1 VAELFPGPG
10 VRITHEFV
18 ETLTGVPRS
27 YPIRDLYQPHVI
39 HESIVDVALSSP
51 TARVCSGAVTGL
63 SALVAATGTQLLHS
77 PHATVVATIMA
88 VGAAVAAVR
97 GWRQW
102 RRPRG
107 LWVYYR
113 GQPLCVFVTRDRLLF
128 GQVTRALLRAFE
140 GEAY

>member
-1 VAELFPGPG
+1 

-18 ETLTGVPRS
+18 ETLTEVPRS
-27 YPIRDLYQPHVI
+27 YLIRDLYHPHVI
-39 HESIVDVALSSP
+39 HESIVDVVLSSH

-63 SALVAATGTQLLHS
+63 SALGAAAGSQLLHS
-77 PHATVVATIMA
+77 PHATVVATVTAIA
-88 VGAAVAAVR
+88 AAVLAMR
-97 GWRQW
+97 GWQQW

-107 LWVYYR
+107 LWVYHQ
-113 GQPLCVFVTRDRLLF
+113 GQPVCLFVSRDRLLF